1 MTICL
6 TCRGSGI
13 RVPYRPP
20 EKALANFLMKLAR
33 AFFVAHPLMPAAR
46 IPVTPTLH
54 PGVES
59 GGFVRGTAPHS
70 NPSIHDQTEGN
81 VNRETGEKSNYNKR
95 TRGYFQNE
103 RGLSA

>member
-1 MTICL
+1 M
-6 TCRGSGI
+6 
-13 RVPYRPP
+13 Y
-20 EKALANFLMKLAR
+20 
-33 AFFVAHPLMPAAR
+33 PLMPAAR
-46 IPVTPTLH
+46 IPVTPLLY
-54 PGVES
+54 PRVES

-70 NPSIHDQTEGN
+70 NPPNHDQTEGN